1 MIDGA
6 FLDMFIT
13 DKESN
18 KNYKIRS
25 EHSKFTIP
33 TKNECIEMYYNGML
47 NMHEKPPFDMKYINF
62 AFSKIPSIFPR
73 YSLLVEYIEGSDL
86 SLVLTDEHGL
96 VTEMNQIWSDQCG
109 YLKEELVG
117 HNLSVLQGKESEPE
131 IIERMNEQ
139 LKARSKVSEVITNYK
154 SERLGGIKFTNHV
167 VIKPVYVPV
176 GEGVTIADVAD
187 RDELKCYFI
196 SWISELK

>member
-13 DKESN
+13 DKECD

-47 NMHEKPPFDMKYINF
+47 NMHEKPPFDMEYINF

-73 YSLLVEYIEGSDL
+73 YSLLVEYIEMSDL

-109 YLKEELVG
+109 YLKKELVG
-117 HNLSVLQGKESEPE
+117 KKLDVLQGKDTESD
-131 IIERMNEQ
+131 IVNRINGK
-139 LKARSKVSEVITNYK
+139 LKTHNIVSEAITNYK

-167 VIKPVYVPV
+167 VIKPVYVPN
-176 GEGVTIADVAD
+176 GTGVTIADVAD

-196 SWISELK
+196 SWISEL